1 MKTNPT
7 EKARQK
13 MRENWLAPQGSE
25 LEKQMIDSLLSYKA
39 LTPQDKTMLLKYRK
53 SGDSSEMHRTG
64 FWLTAKK
71 LKLGPETCELAL
83 SRHKKLEG
91 NTWLV
96 AYCIADSEGKTLKEI
111 GEKLGI
117 SADGVKFHKQKIGPI
132 ISEEHGHQIQ
142 GMADDAQITRWFL
155 GL

>member
-1 MKTNPT
+1 MKSKLT

-13 MRENWLAPQGSE
+13 MRENWLAPQGSD
-25 LEKQMIDSLLSYKA
+25 LEKQMIESLLSYKA
-39 LTPQDKTMLLKYRK
+39 LTQQEKIMLLAYRK
-53 SGDSSEMHRTG
+53 SGDSTEMHRTS

-91 NTWLV
+91 NTWFV
-96 AYCIADSEGKTLKEI
+96 AYCIASSEGKTLSEI

-117 SADGVKFHKQKIGPI
+117 SVDGVKFHKRNISEI
-132 ISEEHGHQIQ
+132 ISEEYEHKLE
-142 GMADDAQITRWFL
+142 GMATDAQITRWFL

>member
-1 MKTNPT
+1 MKTKLT

-13 MRENWLAPQGSE
+13 MRENWLAPQGSDV
-25 LEKQMIDSLLSYKA
+25 EKQMIESLLSYKA
-39 LTPQDKTMLLKYRK
+39 LTQQEKTMLLAYRK
-53 SGDSSEMHRTG
+53 SGDSSEMQRTG

-91 NTWLV
+91 NTWFV
-96 AYCIADSEGKTLKEI
+96 AYCIANSDGKTLKEI

-117 SADGVKFHKQKIGPI
+117 SADGVKFHKQKVSEI
-132 ISEEHGHQIQ
+132 ISEEHGHRIQ
-142 GMADDAQITRWFL
+142 GMADDALITRWFL